1 MTRSRF
7 ILSIALAA
15 LAVVLPSRTT
25 LAAQQ
30 APNVTGKW
38 AFDVVTDNGTGHPT
52 VTLKQDG
59 EKLTGTYES
68 PRLGVRQIEGTI
80 KGRDVRFVLSGG
92 GTGDSPVLTF
102 TGVVVG
108 TDEMKGDLDMGGMGS
123 ATFSAKRSS

>member
-7 ILSIALAA
+7 LLALLAGVVA
-15 LAVVLPSRTT
+15 LMLPARVP

-38 AFDVVTDNGTGHPT
+38 AFSVVTENGTGTPT

-80 KGRDVRFVLSGG
+80 KGRDVRFVLANGEG
-92 GTGDSPVLTF
+92 GDSPVLTF
-102 TGVVVG
+102 IGVVVG
-108 TDEMKGDLDMGGMGS
+108 TNEMKGELDMGGMGS
-123 ATFSAKRSS
+123 ATFTAKRSS